1 MEMELKMGEM
11 QLPEQVS
18 FNYEEL
24 KQELTEKVSM
34 YETLVYT
41 DDQIKQAKA
50 DKASLNKLKK
60 ALNDE
65 RIKREKEYMVPFN
78 VFKAQVNEIIGIIDR
93 PIAIID
99 KQVKEY
105 EEAKKAEKKAEIIA
119 LFNMFDAPE
128 ELNFEK
134 MFDPK
139 WLNASVSLASIR
151 SEMEF
156 LIENFKANLKILSNL
171 PEFAFEAK
179 QTYIS
184 TLNLQDAL
192 NEAHRMSEMAKLKAQ
207 AAAEVKAIMEE
218 PQIEEEHLPFTD
230 EEPEWKYYQIKM
242 TPAQML
248 GMESYFIS
256 KGIEF
261 KRI

>member
-11 QLPEQVS
+11 QLPETVT

-24 KQELTEKVSM
+24 KQELIEKVSF
-34 YETLVYT
+34 YENLVYS
-41 DDQIKQAKA
+41 DDQIKQAKT
-50 DKASLNKLKK
+50 DKANLNKLKK
-60 ALNDE
+60 ILNDE
-65 RIKREKEYMVPFN
+65 RIKREREYMVPFN
-78 VFKAQVNEIIGIIDR
+78 AFKAQVNEIIGIIDR
-93 PIAIID
+93 PIATID

-105 EEAKKAEKKAEIIA
+105 EEAKKIEKKEEIIA
-119 LFNMFDAPE
+119 IFNLFDVPE
-128 ELNFEK
+128 ELNFDK

-139 WLNASVSLASIR
+139 WLNASVSIASIR
-151 SEMEF
+151 SDMEF
-156 LIENFKANLKILSNL
+156 LIENFKANIKILSDL

-192 NEAHRMSEMAKLKAQ
+192 NEAHRLSEMAKLKAQ

-218 PQIEEEHLPFTD
+218 TQIEEDHLPFTD

-248 GMESYFIS
+248 AMESYFDS